1 MWEIVIP
8 AVSALAGTTLGLVF
22 QPWIERQRLR
32 SEREAEDQRHQAE
45 RIEKVT
51 AQCLNDIADAI
62 DECRPL
68 SELTFTAG
76 TAEQYA
82 RAEEHFHAAWYR
94 AWAAYPGIADRQI
107 LELIETAYTTA
118 AKWMNAE
125 YELVIKEGKARND
138 TPTPTEAMSK
148 LVWAAQA
155 RSQKALS
162 HTTQTEKETYHDATR
177 TKGLAEDES
186 ETHRA

>member
-8 AVSALAGTTLGLVF
+8 AVSALAGATLGLVF

-51 AQCLNDIADAI
+51 AQCLDDIADAV

-68 SELTFTAG
+68 SEEAFTEA
-76 TAEQYA
+76 TAERYG
-82 RAEEHFHAAWYR
+82 RVEDHFHAAWYR

-107 LELIETAYTTA
+107 LDLIETAYTTA

-138 TPTPTEAMSK
+138 NPTPTEAMRN

-155 RSQKALS
+155 RTQKALS
-162 HTTQTEKETYHDATR
+162 HTTQVEKEARDNAT
-177 TKGLAEDES
+177 
-186 ETHRA
+186 